1 MSLLLDTHI
10 FLWWLADA
18 PDLKDKTRRAIAN
31 PDIVVFVSAA
41 SAWEISIKTAL
52 GKINIRPQDVMEGI
66 HDSGFTE
73 LPVSV
78 EHGLRAGMLTSHHR
92 DPFDRMLVAQAQEDG
107 LTLVTRDRR
116 IEPYDV
122 PILWA

>member
-18 PDLKDKTRRAIAN
+18 PDLKDKIRRAIATT
-31 PDIVVFVSAA
+31 DTVIFVSAA
-41 SAWEISIKTAL
+41 SVWEISIKTAL
-52 GKINIRPQDVMEGI
+52 GKINIRPDDVINGI
-66 HDSGFTE
+66 RDSGFTD
-73 LPVSV
+73 LSVRV
-78 EHGLRAGMLTSHHR
+78 EHGLRAGMLPRHHR

-107 LTLVTRDRR
+107 LTLVTHDRR